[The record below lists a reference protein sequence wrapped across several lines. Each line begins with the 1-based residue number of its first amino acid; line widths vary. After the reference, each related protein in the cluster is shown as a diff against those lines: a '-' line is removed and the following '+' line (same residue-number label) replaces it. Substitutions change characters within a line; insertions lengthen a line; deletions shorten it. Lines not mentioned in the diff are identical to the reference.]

1 MRFVSRA
8 WTNSLSF
15 KVILAYLAGVAL
27 SVLILVVVI
36 KSLLA
41 FRSPVLLEED
51 VRHNAHAL
59 ARHMRFDASGAP
71 VAFDDKHAWVFE
83 TMKEEVAYR
92 VLDSSGR
99 VVLQSQA
106 GDAFWPPG
114 NGQVEAPK
122 PGRLDFTRAG
132 TSFQG
137 ATAVMEHGGRT
148 WFFQMAN
155 SARLA
160 ELIRL
165 EFALPFMGMGIGLF
179 SAVLL
184 FVFGICAF
192 ITMRHVQKPLRELSA
207 AAAAISP
214 RSLHARL
221 QSGRAPAEV
230 APLVESFNRVLER
243 LEHGYRVQ
251 QEFLATAAHELKTPL
266 ALIRAQ
272 IELMPSDAQRDAL
285 LGDVAH
291 MTRQVQQLL
300 LLAEASEAHNYVFA
314 TTDVLEVAREAAQY
328 LDRMARAAQVRI
340 ELAAQPGAASW
351 QADRGAFFTLL
362 KNLLENAIQHA
373 PAGTAVVIEM
383 AASTLSVRDVGPG
396 VAPDQLPQLFA
407 RFWRGA
413 HRRDTGAGLGLAIC
427 QEIAQAHGWALSAQP
442 AEPGLRL
449 VVSRQAGATTR
460 G

>member
-1 MRFVSRA
+1 MRFVNRA

-15 KVILAYLAGVAL
+15 KVILAYVAGVVL
-27 SVLILVVVI
+27 SVLLIVLVI
-36 KSLLA
+36 KGLLA
-41 FRSPVLLEED
+41 FRSPILLEED
-51 VRHNAHAL
+51 VNQNAEGL
-59 ARHMRFDASGAP
+59 AKHMTFDASGAP
-71 VAFDDKHAWVFE
+71 VGFDEKHSWAFE

-106 GDAFWPPG
+106 GDTFWPASS
-114 NGQVEAPK
+114 GQVGAPK
-122 PGRLDFTRAG
+122 PGRIDFTRAG
-132 TSFQG
+132 VPFQG
-137 ATAVMEHGGRT
+137 ATAVLEHGGRP

-165 EFALPFMGMGIGLF
+165 EFALPFMGIGIGLF

-184 FVFGICAF
+184 FVFGVCAF
-192 ITMRHVQKPLRELSA
+192 ITMRHVQKPLQELSA

-221 QSGRAPAEV
+221 QSERAPTEI

-243 LEHGYRVQ
+243 VEHGYRVQ

-272 IELMPSDAQRDAL
+272 IELTNPGGERDAL
-285 LGDVAH
+285 LQDVAH

-314 TTDVLEVAREAAQY
+314 PADVAGIAAEAIQY
-328 LDRMARAAQVRI
+328 LDRMARAADVRV
-340 ELAAQPGAASW
+340 ELAAAADVPPW
-351 QADRGAFFTLL
+351 NADRGALFTLL
-362 KNLLENAIQHA
+362 KNLLENALQHA
-373 PAGTAVVIEM
+373 PAGTAVIVELN
-383 AASTLSVRDVGPG
+383 ASTLSVRDFGPG
-396 VAPDQLPQLFA
+396 VTPDQLPKLFA

-413 HRRDTGAGLGLAIC
+413 HRRDHGAGLGLAIC
-427 QEIAQAHGWALSAQP
+427 QEIAQAHGWTLAVQP
-442 AEPGLRL
+442 GEPGLRL
-449 VVSRQAGATTR
+449 VVSR
-460 G
+460 